1 MNFEDALNL
10 VKEKLNLK
18 YIKFVKTKDKIK
30 KIALTTG
37 AGMSLLP
44 YIKAD
49 LFLTGDIKYHE
60 AMDAKIRNISL
71 IDIGHYES
79 EKFFVDVMYDLVKHF
94 DVEVLKTNSKNPFNL
109 VNNG

>member
-1 MNFEDALNL
+1 
-10 VKEKLNLK
+10 
-18 YIKFVKTKDKIK
+18 
-30 KIALTTG
+30 
-37 AGMSLLP
+37 MSLLP

>member
-1 MNFEDALNL
+1 
-10 VKEKLNLK
+10 
-18 YIKFVKTKDKIK
+18 
-30 KIALTTG
+30 
-37 AGMSLLP
+37 
-44 YIKAD
+44 
-49 LFLTGDIKYHE
+49 
-60 AMDAKIRNISL
+60 MDAKIRNISL